1 MMNDNG
7 NGAGLKIPPPGE
19 ERREWIR
26 YRLRKLKGPKGKRL
40 TSADIA
46 RTTGAGESTVSL
58 VFLGRR
64 VDGDKAASVRE
75 HTAKLLEIPEATLF
89 PEILTINAAHAVAC
103 PKCGHEFDPDNPLA
117 SLLDAVDA
125 GEQESGAIPD
135 QGPGDGSEVPL
146 EALAPAEAPGFRIGA
161 DDEIA
166 AHAEQ
171 GPRDLEEVEEEFED
185 LDAEAQREVRALED
199 ADAGPSISDRIA
211 AESLDEGGAHPF
223 HDDDAR
229 EATDTCGRCE
239 GTCEEP
245 GEDGKACTACK
256 GDGEVPASSPYAMSR
271 QLPAE

>member
-1 MMNDNG
+1 MNDNG

-103 PKCGHEFDPDNPLA
+103 PKCGHEFDPDGSGPTTRSPRTPSRGREISRKSRRSSRISTRKRSAKSGRSRMRTRDRRSLTA
-117 SLLDAVDA
+117 SRRSRSTRAARIRSTTTTHARRRTRAA
-125 GEQESGAIPD
+125 G
-135 QGPGDGSEVPL
+135 
-146 EALAPAEAPGFRIGA
+146 
-161 DDEIA
+161 
-166 AHAEQ
+166 
-171 GPRDLEEVEEEFED
+171 
-185 LDAEAQREVRALED
+185 
-199 ADAGPSISDRIA
+199 
-211 AESLDEGGAHPF
+211 
-223 HDDDAR
+223 AR
-229 EATDTCGRCE
+229 ERARSRERTAKRVRRARATAKCRRRRRT
-239 GTCEEP
+239 P
-245 GEDGKACTACK
+245 
-256 GDGEVPASSPYAMSR
+256 
-271 QLPAE
+271 